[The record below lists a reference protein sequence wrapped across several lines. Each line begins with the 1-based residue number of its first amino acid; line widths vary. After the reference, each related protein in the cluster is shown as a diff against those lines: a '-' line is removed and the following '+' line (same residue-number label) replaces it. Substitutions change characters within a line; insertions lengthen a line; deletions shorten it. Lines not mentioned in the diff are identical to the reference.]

1 MHPAEHRALRE
12 LHVFARQLARH
23 WERLGARMGGDAG
36 RLLTDGAAG
45 ARALVEELTEATT
58 ARDLP
63 TEPAAAF
70 AGRLA
75 SARPPSPDVLLE
87 RNQAL
92 RHALLDVQHCTTL
105 LAYLAA
111 LAATRG
117 DEPLRALCA
126 RWEERLAAHE
136 RAVRGAVIA
145 LGAHPDDAIAPAD
158 PSLAGRLGQRVAA
171 GAGAIGEWVDR
182 RAAARRRATPRP

>member
-1 MHPAEHRALRE
+1 
-12 LHVFARQLARH
+12 
-23 WERLGARMGGDAG
+23 
-36 RLLTDGAAG
+36 
-45 ARALVEELTEATT
+45 
-58 ARDLP
+58 
-63 TEPAAAF
+63 
-70 AGRLA
+70 
-75 SARPPSPDVLLE
+75 
-87 RNQAL
+87 
-92 RHALLDVQHCTTL
+92 
-105 LAYLAA
+105 
-111 LAATRG
+111 
-117 DEPLRALCA
+117 